1 MPAVSLR
8 MRGVCKTYP
17 GVQALKGVDFDCE
30 AGEIHALVGGNGS
43 GKSTLLGIASGA
55 IAADAGSVELFGQ
68 PLSTAHPAVA
78 RRMGLAAVYQD
89 NSLVPDLT
97 TAQNLYLAASDGKR
111 PRIRD
116 MQAWAT
122 ARIEESGLEMVDP
135 NARVADLPAGPRQF
149 VEIIK
154 AFLCDPRVLLLDEP
168 TTALGREETARL
180 QRVIRKVA
188 SEGTAVVY
196 VSHRLH
202 EVLELATRVS
212 VLRDGLLVRTYAGP
226 GVSQNEIVTA
236 MIGAPVEMEF
246 PPKAS
251 CDSSG
256 AETTVVVQELSG
268 ANFGPVAFEMRGGEI
283 LGLAGAEG
291 NGQREILRA
300 LCGAE
305 PSAGHVAVGGQTVNR
320 ASPYTAL
327 QAGVMLLSADRA
339 GESIFPPLGVG
350 QNMLVQV
357 VDRFS
362 RRGLLVGNGERNAA
376 IDLVELLEI
385 ATPSLDKPIA
395 QLSGGNQQRTV
406 VGRTIIYPAR
416 LICVDEPTQGVD
428 VKARLD
434 IYRSLRRRATDGIP
448 IIVKS
453 ADAMELAGLC
463 DRVLVISR
471 GQVVRELEGAEL
483 TEQAIIGSFVSTDT
497 RRSPTAE
504 ANSTVKHPGARVT
517 VLSSLLNPD
526 WLPVVVIGL
535 VLFLLGAYAAL
546 RTPLFLSGA
555 NLRYV
560 MLTAAPY
567 AVIGI
572 SQLCALLVGGFD
584 ISVAATASLATC
596 LLTLVASRDTPS
608 PLVAP
613 DLFLCLAAGA
623 LVGLANGGF
632 VRAVG
637 VSPFVATIA
646 TMSVVQGLAL
656 VVRPVFGGTISPVLR
671 EGLTAGIGFVPAV
684 FLVLVLAAMAA
695 DFWLHRTGG
704 GLRARATGF
713 REEAA
718 RRNGVA
724 TSRLHLG
731 AYVLCAVL
739 AACAGIV
746 LASQIG
752 VGNPRG
758 GDTLLMAA
766 FTSPFLGGA
775 SLFGGRGSFVGT
787 LLGALF
793 IAAIMNAFTLL
804 QVAAPMGVI
813 VSGLLTLVTITLYSR
828 GGWWRPMLTWVEGR
842 TGG

>member
-1 MPAVSLR
+1 MGALSLR
-8 MRGVCKTYP
+8 MQGVSKRYP
-17 GVQALKGVDFDCE
+17 GVQALKRVDFDCE

-55 IAADAGSVELFGQ
+55 IAADSGSVELSGQ
-68 PLSTAHPAVA
+68 PLSQAHPAAA
-78 RRMGLAAVYQD
+78 RRMGLATVYQD
-89 NSLVPDLT
+89 NSLVLDLSV
-97 TAQNLYLAASDGKR
+97 AQNMYLASRDGNR
-111 PRIRD
+111 PTVGSLEE
-116 MQAWAT
+116 WAK
-122 ARIEESGLEMVDP
+122 ARMEESGLELVDP
-135 NARVADLPAGPRQF
+135 NVKVIDLPAGQRQF

-154 AFLCDPRVLLLDEP
+154 ALLCDPRVLLLDEP
-168 TTALGREETARL
+168 TTALSLEETERL
-180 QRVIRKVA
+180 QRVIRKLA
-188 SEGTAVVY
+188 ARGTAVVY

-202 EVLELATRVS
+202 EVMELANRVS
-212 VLRDGLLVRTYAGP
+212 VLRDGELVGTYAGA
-226 GVSQNEIVTA
+226 GLSQAEMVTA

-251 CDSSG
+251 TEPG
-256 AETTVVVQELSG
+256 GVEPTVLVHRLSG
-268 ANFGPVAFEMRGGEI
+268 ANFGPIAFEMDEGEI

-300 LCGAE
+300 VAGAE
-305 PSAGHVAVGGQTVNR
+305 PSTGSVSLGGEIVNR
-320 ASPYTAL
+320 NSPHAAL
-327 QAGVMLLSADRA
+327 RAGVMLLSSDRA
-339 GESIFPPLGVG
+339 GESIFPALGVSH
-350 QNMLVQV
+350 NMLVQV
-357 VDRFS
+357 VDRFGK
-362 RRGLLVGNGERNAA
+362 RGLLFGNGERDAA
-376 IDLVELLEI
+376 MGLVELLEI
-385 ATPSLDKPIA
+385 ATPSLEKPIA
-395 QLSGGNQQRTV
+395 QLSGGNQQKTV
-406 VGRTIIYPAR
+406 LGRTLVYPAR

-434 IYRSLRRRATDGIP
+434 IYRALRRRAADGIP

-463 DRVLVISR
+463 DRVLVVSR
-471 GQVVRELEGAEL
+471 GQVVRELEGTEL
-483 TEQAIIGSFVSTDT
+483 TEANIVGSFVSTDT
-497 RRSPTAE
+497 RRSPTAPMT
-504 ANSTVKHPGARVT
+504 SLIKRPARQVAF
-517 VLSSLLNPD
+517 LSSLLNPD
-526 WLPVVVIGL
+526 WLPVLVIGL

-546 RTPLFLSGA
+546 RTPLFLSGV

-567 AVIGI
+567 AVIGMG
-572 SQLCALLVGGFD
+572 QLCALLVGGFD

-596 LLTLVASRDTPS
+596 LLTLAASKDTPS
-608 PLVAP
+608 ALVIP
-613 DLFLCLAAGA
+613 GLFLCLVAGA
-623 LVGLANGGF
+623 LVGLANGAF

-656 VVRPVFGGTISPVLR
+656 VVRPVFGGTISPLLR
-671 EGLTAGIGFVPAV
+671 ETLTGGIGFVPSV
-684 FLVLVLAAMAA
+684 FLVLVLGAIAA

-704 GLRARATGF
+704 GLRTRATGF

-724 TSRLHLG
+724 TSRVHLG
-731 AYVLCAVL
+731 AYVVCAVL

-804 QVAAPMGVI
+804 QVAAPIGVI
-813 VSGLLTLVTITLYSR
+813 VSGLLTLLTITLYSR
-828 GGWWRPMLTWVEGR
+828 GDWWRPLLTWVER
-842 TGG
+842 RAGG

>member
-1 MPAVSLR
+1 MHAVPLR
-8 MRGVCKTYP
+8 MRGICKSYP

-55 IAADAGSVELFGQ
+55 IAADAGSVELLGQ
-68 PLSTAHPAVA
+68 PLSTAHPAAA

-89 NSLVPDLT
+89 NSLVLDLT
-97 TAQNLYLAASDGKR
+97 TAQNLYLAATAGNR
-111 PRIRD
+111 PTVRNLN
-116 MQAWAT
+116 AWAT

-135 NARVADLPAGPRQF
+135 DAKVMDLPAGQRQF

-154 AFLCDPRVLLLDEP
+154 ALLCDPRVLLLDEP
-168 TTALGREETARL
+168 TTALSLEETERL

-188 SEGTAVVY
+188 AGGTAVVY
-196 VSHRLH
+196 VSHRLR

-212 VLRDGLLVRTYAGP
+212 VLRDGQLVGTYP
-226 GVSQNEIVTA
+226 GVNLSETEVVTA

-246 PPKAS
+246 PPKA
-251 CDSSG
+251 G
-256 AETTVVVQELSG
+256 AERGASEAVISVAELSG
-268 ANFGPVAFEMRGGEI
+268 ANFGPVAFEVRKGEI

-300 LCGAE
+300 LAGAE
-305 PSAGHVAVGGQTVNR
+305 PSTGTVTVDSEIVDR
-320 ASPYTAL
+320 GSPHAAL
-327 QAGVMLLSADRA
+327 QAGVMLLSGDRG
-339 GESIFPPLGVG
+339 GESIFPLLGVSH
-350 QNMLVQV
+350 NMLIQV
-357 VDRFS
+357 VDRFCQ
-362 RRGLLVGNGERNAA
+362 RGLLVGTAERDAA
-376 IDLVELLEI
+376 VDLIELLEI
-385 ATPSLDKPIA
+385 ATPSLEKPIA
-395 QLSGGNQQRTV
+395 QLSGGNQQKTV
-406 VGRTIIYPAR
+406 VGRTLIYPAK
-416 LICVDEPTQGVD
+416 LVCVDEPTQGVD

-434 IYRSLRRRATDGIP
+434 IYRALRGRADEDVP

-453 ADAMELAGLC
+453 ADTMELAGLC
-463 DRVLVISR
+463 DRVLVVSR
-471 GQVVRELEGAEL
+471 GQVVRELKGTEL
-483 TEQAIIGSFVSTDT
+483 TEENIVGSFVSTDT
-497 RRSPTAE
+497 RRSPTADI
-504 ANSTVKHPGARVT
+504 ASLVKRPARQVT
-517 VLSSLLNPD
+517 LLSSLLNPD
-526 WLPVVVIGL
+526 WLPVLVIGL
-535 VLFLLGAYAAL
+535 VLFMLGAYAAL
-546 RTPLFLSGA
+546 RTPLFLSGV

-572 SQLCALLVGGFD
+572 GQLCALLVGGFD
-584 ISVAATASLATC
+584 ISVASTASLATC
-596 LLTLVASRDTPS
+596 LLTLVASGDTPS
-608 PLVAP
+608 PLVIP
-613 DLFLCLAAGA
+613 GLLLCLMVGA
-623 LVGLANGGF
+623 LVGLANGAF
-632 VRAVG
+632 VRAIG

-656 VVRPVFGGTISPVLR
+656 LVRPVFGGTISPVLQQI
-671 EGLTAGIGFVPAV
+671 LTGVIGFVPSV
-684 FLVLVLAAMAA
+684 FLVLVLVAIAA

-704 GLRARATGF
+704 GLRTRATGF

-739 AACAGIV
+739 AACAGVV

-758 GDTLLMAA
+758 GDTLLMAG
-766 FTSPFLGGA
+766 FTTPFLGGA

-804 QVAAPMGVI
+804 HVAAPIGVI

-828 GGWWRPMLTWVEGR
+828 GGWWRPVVTWVERR